1 MMTQKH
7 TATTLPVP
15 PPVPPKTLPRP
26 PVLPARGSTRD
37 APAAVSSQSTED
49 AFYKRFYTL
58 DLYSVTLCELTAAND
73 IAARRR
79 TARLAGRPARGV
91 ARGHGANTGRGPRG
105 HALLAGGAC
114 RVSAAAGPRRPS
126 PPRPCESVHRY
137 GKTQH
142 THART
147 FRSLSCHH
155 TCARLRLAH
164 AMHPPLELFTME
176 SLLLICSRST
186 EETQS
191 LRL

>member
-79 TARLAGRPARGV
+79 TARLAGRPARGDTGLT
-91 ARGHGANTGRGPRG
+91 RGGAHGATRCSLGV
-105 HALLAGGAC
+105 
-114 RVSAAAGPRRPS
+114 RVVYRPPPARVGRRPHARAS
-126 PPRPCESVHRY
+126 PSTDMGRHN
-137 GKTQH
+137 

>member
-37 APAAVSSQSTED
+37 APAAVISSQSTED

-79 TARLAGRPARGV
+79 TARLAGRPARGD
-91 ARGHGANTGRGPRG
+91 TGRGPRG
-105 HALLAGGAC
+105 HALLAGGAVVYRPPPA
-114 RVSAAAGPRRPS
+114 RVGRRPHARAS
-126 PPRPCESVHRY
+126 PSTDMGRHN
-137 GKTQH
+137 